1 MHPLI
6 SLAVASSQERGINM
20 DFKIAHDTS
29 EINAALAGLLKF
41 ASDQSEMM
49 GVIGSFIES
58 STKARFD
65 SSTSPEGTAWKP
77 SRRAAA
83 ENGKTLLDKGHLR
96 DSIHYQAASDH
107 VVIGTNLI
115 YAAIHQFG
123 GIIKAKA
130 GGKLKFK
137 HSAGFAVLDQVMIPA
152 RPFFGISGTDETE
165 IEHIMAD
172 FIRTA
177 AHGN

>member
-1 MHPLI
+1 
-6 SLAVASSQERGINM
+6 M
-20 DFKIAHDTS
+20 DFKITHDTS
-29 EINAALAGLLKF
+29 EIDALLAGLLKF
-41 ASDQSEMM
+41 GSDQSKMM
-49 GVIGSFIES
+49 EEIGSLIEG

-77 SRRAAA
+77 SRRAI
-83 ENGKTLLDKGHLR
+83 EKNEKTLLDKEHLR
-96 DSIHYQAASDH
+96 NSIHYQAASDH
-107 VVIGTNLI
+107 VVIGTNRI

-130 GGKLKFK
+130 GGKLKFN
-137 HSAGFAVLDQVMIPA
+137 HSGGTAFLNQVTIPA

-165 IEHIMAD
+165 IGNIMAD